1 MSKNKE
7 ILLATLGT
15 SAKVITLAIDALLKR
30 RYDISEV
37 VIFHNSDKEPHVK
50 IALEQVKSQVEY
62 YREKNVNLRFEP
74 IIDKETNLVIYD
86 VEKESDVKAVIDTLF
101 GKLMKI
107 KSLPPLH
114 RYNRVHFSIAGG
126 RKSMTGYALFAVM
139 CFFEKGD
146 KCWHLFSRGP
156 IASPDNTELHAGAED
171 TVNVNEVPF
180 IRLRDFSSDKFV
192 FRISNPLD
200 AQANQDKDIKH
211 LRNLMRSVEQG
222 KGGISQD
229 KLSPSEIEVFRLM
242 ASEGLN
248 KQQIADKL
256 GYAVKTV
263 ENARTKIKNNY
274 MRITGEEG
282 IGFERI
288 AARFSRVFMF
298 EDE

>member
-30 RYDISEV
+30 RYDISDV

-50 IALEQVKSQVEY
+50 TALEQVKSQVEF
-62 YREKNVNLRFEP
+62 YRERNVNLRFEP

-86 VEKESDVKAVIDTLF
+86 VEKESDVKAVIGTLF
-101 GKLMKI
+101 GKLTQI
-107 KSLPPLH
+107 KSLPPLR
-114 RYNRVHFSIAGG
+114 RYSRVHFSIAGG
-126 RKSMTGYALFAVM
+126 RKSMAGYALFAVM
-139 CFFEKGD
+139 CFFEKND

-156 IASPDNTELHAGAED
+156 IASPDNTELHAGVGDAVD
-171 TVNVNEVPF
+171 VNEVPF
-180 IRLRDFSSDKFV
+180 LRLRDFSSDKFI

-200 AQANQDKDIKH
+200 TQANQDKDIKY
-211 LRNLMRSVEQG
+211 LRNLMQSVEQG
-222 KGGISQD
+222 GGISQD
-229 KLSPSEIEVFRLM
+229 KLSPSEIEIFRLM
-242 ASEGLN
+242 ASEGIN
-248 KQQIADKL
+248 KQQIAKRL
-256 GYAVKTV
+256 SYAVKTV

-274 MRITGEEG
+274 MRVTGEEG